1 MISTLYEPFKHWSDG
16 GSIYILSDMHFG
28 DSDCK
33 LMDKDWISPDEQVR
47 IINSIVGKS
56 DTFVCLGDVG
66 DPMYIPQIKSHKKIL
81 LLGNHDTRGRYKEL
95 FSEIYPGPLFI
106 SDKILL
112 SHEPVFGLSW
122 CLNIHGHDHSGMEE
136 YHEGCKHINLAAN
149 VCGYKPVNLGRL
161 IKDGILSDIDSIHRI
176 TIDRAIDKK
185 KNRETNKH
193 N

>member
-33 LMDKDWISPDEQVR
+33 LMDKDWISPDE
-47 IINSIVGKS
+47 
-56 DTFVCLGDVG
+56 
-66 DPMYIPQIKSHKKIL
+66 
-81 LLGNHDTRGRYKEL
+81 
-95 FSEIYPGPLFI
+95 
-106 SDKILL
+106 
-112 SHEPVFGLSW
+112 PVFGLPW